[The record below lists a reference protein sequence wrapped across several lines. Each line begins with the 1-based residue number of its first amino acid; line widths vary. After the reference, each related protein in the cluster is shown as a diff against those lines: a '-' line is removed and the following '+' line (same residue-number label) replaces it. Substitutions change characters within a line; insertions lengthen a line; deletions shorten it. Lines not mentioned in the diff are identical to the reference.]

1 MPEGRVR
8 RGVHYYYC
16 LLYTLACFNCVFLSV
31 VITMSEYLELPE
43 LDGTVVSKG
52 DPLPENHT
60 RPNKTA
66 EPLAPGVA
74 VPEKTYAQLTVEAAN
89 SDVVANR
96 EDKERKKQQTKP
108 AAKKRSAAGP
118 SSPPKRRRRLQVDE
132 EVVESEEHTVDAN
145 PLNQA
150 EPSDRAEQEN
160 QEPPVHNVEEE
171 PHSLDKSKDPPV
183 EMFEERS
190 HKTPS
195 DGNKSFRF

>member
-1 MPEGRVR
+1 
-8 RGVHYYYC
+8 
-16 LLYTLACFNCVFLSV
+16 
-31 VITMSEYLELPE
+31 MSDYLELPE
-43 LDGTVVSKG
+43 LDGIVVSRG

-74 VPEKTYAQLTVEAAN
+74 IPDKTYAQLTVETAN

-108 AAKKRSAAGP
+108 AGKKRSAAGP
-118 SSPPKRRRRLQVDE
+118 SSQKRRKLQVDE

-150 EPSDRAEQEN
+150 EPSDRAEQDNEGGGN

-171 PHSLDKSKDPPV
+171 THSLSKSKDPPV

-195 DGNKSFRF
+195 DGNKSFCF